1 MTRKECLESAAKA
14 VLTDRSQQ
22 YGEPEDSFSA
32 IAGMWS
38 VYLGRSVSSC
48 DVACMMA
55 LFKIVRAKQNPHHD
69 DSWTDLAG
77 YAACGAEC
85 AASMCESECPGDEH
99 DEQQVPGIRA
109 QNLFFLA
116 ELDRRMA
123 IAERKHPLFAD
134 GVYQGL
140 GVVTEEVGELS
151 QAANKQQGKER
162 LAEESWDVAVVAA
175 RFARGDWRQKSEL

>member
-1 MTRKECLESAAKA
+1 MTRKECIDAAAMA
-14 VLTDRSQQ
+14 VLTDRSKQ
-22 YGEPEDSFSA
+22 YGSPEDCFSL
-32 IAGMWS
+32 IARLWS
-38 VYLGRSVSSC
+38 SYLGHPVSSC
-48 DVACMMA
+48 DVACLMA
-55 LFKIVRAKQNPHHD
+55 LLKIARAKHNPRHD
-69 DSWTDLAG
+69 DDWVDLAG

-116 ELDRRMA
+116 DLDRRMA

-140 GVVTEEVGELS
+140 GVETEEVGELS

-175 RFARGDWRQKSEL
+175 RFARGDWKPELA